1 MTISTQDILNVLQP
15 QCCAYTTGDAPDL
28 IEVPQNDMELQ
39 TVRENILEHA
49 VKMISHEET
58 KRLGYETLASWS
70 NENDYLLITEDE
82 NFLLCLPKSL
92 FQTVA

>member
-15 QCCAYTTGDAPDL
+15 QCCAYTTGDAPGL

-39 TVRENILEHA
+39 TVRENISEHA
-49 VKMISHEET
+49 VKMISYEET

-82 NFLLCLPKSL
+82 YFLLCLPKSL